1 MPTSN
6 PHLEPLAG
14 GGTLLTW
21 QTHLRTESGVHTQ
34 ELRFAVRLDT
44 AVVRRLLSAMG
55 VERAIYTL
63 WTHFRSIP
71 STTGTI
77 DAERVSLE
85 EWAQAV
91 EALIAEVRG
100 NEPRGPSAPGLK
112 AFSPR
117 DESRRRESY
126 DASRKSVMAS
136 TTSSG
141 FSNGSMWLAPLKIE
155 SRAPSMY
162 LRNSSA

>member
-21 QTHLRTESGVHTQ
+21 QARLRTESGVHTQ

-44 AVVRRLLSAMG
+44 AVVRRLISAMG
-55 VERAIYTL
+55 VDRAIYTL

-71 STTGTI
+71 SPAGTI

-85 EWAQAV
+85 EWAKAV

-100 NEPRGPSAPGLK
+100 HEP
-112 AFSPR
+112 
-117 DESRRRESY
+117 
-126 DASRKSVMAS
+126 
-136 TTSSG
+136 
-141 FSNGSMWLAPLKIE
+141 
-155 SRAPSMY
+155 
-162 LRNSSA
+162 